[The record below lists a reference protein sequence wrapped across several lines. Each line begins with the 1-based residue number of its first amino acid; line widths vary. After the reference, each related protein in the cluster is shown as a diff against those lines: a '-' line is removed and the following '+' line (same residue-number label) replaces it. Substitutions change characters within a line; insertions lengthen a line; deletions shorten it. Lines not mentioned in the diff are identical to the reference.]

1 MKIPR
6 NLKLMSLSILSMVS
20 VLAFSQE
27 VNDSIAVNSGEQ
39 SMNDLIYKG
48 HPSTLYAITAIEDAK
63 KMAHSHIKNG
73 TLFLLIQGGI
83 VPVITE
89 QDLAFSNKY
98 GVQFYDFG
106 CLAID
111 TALMIAYNE
120 VVFEYLYDN
129 YGSKLFKELRPDIKG
144 LKSQFKS

>member
-1 MKIPR
+1 
-6 NLKLMSLSILSMVS
+6 MVS
-20 VLAFSQE
+20 LLTFSQE
-27 VNDSIAVNSGEQ
+27 VNDSIAVNSDEQ
-39 SMNDLIYKG
+39 SMIDLIYKS
-48 HPSTLYAITAIEDAK
+48 HPSALFAITAIEDAK
-63 KMAHSHIKNG
+63 KMARSHIKNG

-83 VPVITE
+83 VPVISE
-89 QDLAFSNKY
+89 QDMAFSKKY

-111 TALMIAYNE
+111 TALMTAYNE

-129 YGSKLFKELRPDIKG
+129 FGSKLFKELRPDIKG